1 MLKAPPARRL
11 FTYEHE
17 ASGEKKRVAFLG
29 RRRPKFHAL
38 KSGFFL
44 SRVVVCRF
52 VIELAEGIDVRK
64 DVVLP
69 VDVHHSIEQ
78 TLELG
83 RRE

>member
-1 MLKAPPARRL
+1 MNTKHQEKRNAWRFWVGADPN
-11 FTYEHE
+11 FTR
-17 ASGEKKRVAFLG
+17 SR
-29 RRRPKFHAL
+29 
-38 KSGFFL
+38 SGFFL